1 MDNTSYVLLALLLNA
16 PNLSAH
22 TISTD
27 YCDPKSYTDE
37 VRNLTCDNKGIRFRA
52 DGLPHPDHPLMTGIT
67 ATNQQFPVKHNYEFS
82 ITNSPKVSAIKTTPD
97 AGPIGVAVNGI
108 PIFDP
113 ATQGPVNPITGKRP
127 STLDAGELDTC
138 GGHAGRG
145 DDYHYHVAPQLPHQ
159 ATWRQHD
166 RGGEETDWICHGW
179 SPHSCIGVVQ
189 PRQFRRSTTGSLS
202 WHDRPIRHLF
212 L

>member
-97 AGPIGVAVNGI
+97 SGPIGVAVNGI

-145 DDYHYHVAPQLPHQ
+145 MTITITSPPVASSSNLAPTRSRWRRNRLDLPWMVTPFMH
-159 ATWRQHD
+159 W
-166 RGGEETDWICHGW
+166 GGSTPPIPSKHNWI
-179 SPHSCIGVVQ
+179 PVVA
-189 PRQFRRSTTGSLS
+189 
-202 WHDRPIRHLF
+202 
-212 L
+212 